1 MYSIVY
7 VCENVTAVVFTHAAS
22 FPLPLPVALPSY
34 AVYLYVH
41 ITWPSHAGAV
51 DEPTN
56 TGVTVLPHAS
66 IIFAGAPGFTASAG
80 HDTVEVVLVG
90 AVKPPMYS
98 IVYVCV
104 HVAVVVPSHAV

>member
-1 MYSIVY
+1 MPPLYSILFVS
-7 VCENVTAVVFTHAAS
+7 VHVAVFVLSLHDAFSIYT
-22 FPLPLPVALPSY
+22 
-34 AVYLYVH
+34 
-41 ITWPSHAGAV
+41 TWPSHAGAV

-66 IIFAGAPGFTASAG
+66 IIFAGAPGFTASGG